1 MHADELLKLA
11 FELKASDVHLTV
23 GRPPVFRVHGKLF
36 AADEL
41 GARAVPG
48 VEDLPVL
55 TAGDTEALARQLIPG
70 DRFQQFMQVGESDLS
85 YAIPGVGRFRVNAFK
100 QRGTVALAIRL
111 IPERIPT
118 FDELGL
124 PEVVAHLA
132 RRPRG
137 LVLVTGPT
145 GSGKSTT
152 LAAMID
158 LINSESRLHIITLED
173 PIEYVHRHKKSLVNQ
188 REIGRDSLSFA
199 AALRAALREDPDVIL
214 VGEMRDLETIATA
227 ITAAETGHLVLATLH
242 TTSAAQT
249 IDRIIDVFPPHQQQQ
264 VRLQLAGALEGVIA
278 QQLLPRRDRPGRVAA
293 LEILVATPAIRNLIR
308 EGKTH
313 QIVSQLQT
321 GARYGM
327 QTLDMALRNLVRAGV
342 IGREEALGRAADAE
356 NLLKMI

>member
-48 VEDLPVL
+48 VDDLPVL

-158 LINSESRLHIITLED
+158 FINSESRLHIITLED

-313 QIVSQLQT
+313 QIISHLQT

-327 QTLDMALRNLVRAGV
+327 QTLDMALRNLVRTGV
-342 IGREEALGRAADAE
+342 IGREEALARAADAE

>member
-1 MHADELLKLA
+1 MHADEFLKLA

-313 QIVSQLQT
+313 QIISHLQT

-327 QTLDMALRNLVRAGV
+327 QTLDMALRNLVRTEV
-342 IGREEALGRAADAE
+342 IGREEALARAADAE